1 VPQKF
6 IKPKQG
12 LKERSTFAIMISVN
26 DAIAQIRLHTKQLP
40 PVTVPLQNA
49 IGLVLAED
57 VSALVSVPAFLQSA
71 MDGYA
76 FRYAD
81 YLQTKEFTVT
91 GEVAAGDAANL
102 SVALHC
108 AVRIFTGAPVPAD
121 LDTVVMQEKTETVNN
136 ELIVK
141 DEALQKGSNVRT
153 EGAEIKRGET
163 ALTKGTILSPAAIGF
178 LAGVGV
184 SEVSVHPKPSVHII
198 VTGNELQEPGKPLQH
213 GQVYESNSVML
224 QAALQQLGINKITM
238 THANDNLE
246 TLKNVINVVLE
257 KADLLLLTGGVSVG
271 KYDFVLQAAEA
282 CGVKQL
288 FHKVA
293 QRPGKPLYAG
303 IKNEK
308 IIFGLPGNPASVL
321 SCFYNYVFVAIEELT
336 GRKNLLERK
345 QVRLLQDV
353 NKKISLTQFLKAI
366 YTVEG
371 AMPLQAQ
378 ESFRLSSF
386 SIANCLVVLPEEAR
400 EYKEGE
406 TVEILCLP
414 YL

>member
-1 VPQKF
+1 
-6 IKPKQG
+6 
-12 LKERSTFAIMISVN
+12 MISVK
-26 DAIAQIRLHTKQLP
+26 DAIAQIRLHTNLLS
-40 PVTVPLQNA
+40 PVNLPLQKA
-49 IGLVLAED
+49 LGLVLAED
-57 VSALVSVPAFLQSA
+57 IFALVSVPSFPQSA

-81 YLQTKEFTVT
+81 YLRAKEFTVS
-91 GEVAAGDAANL
+91 GEVAAGDAATV
-102 SVALHC
+102 SVAPNN
-108 AVRIFTGAPVPAD
+108 AVRIFTGAAVPND
-121 LDTVVMQEKTETVNN
+121 LDTVVMQEKTEILNN

-153 EGAEIKRGET
+153 EGSEIKKDEI
-163 ALTKGTILSPAAIGF
+163 ALWKGTVLSPAAIGF

-184 SEVSVHPKPSVHII
+184 AEVSVHPKPSAHII
-198 VTGNELQEPGKPLQH
+198 VTGNELQERGKPLQH

-224 QAALQQLGINKITM
+224 QTALQQLGINSVAV
-238 THANDNLE
+238 THVTDDVNILQEALNAA
-246 TLKNVINVVLE
+246 LK
-257 KADLLLLTGGVSVG
+257 KAELVLLTGGVSVG
-271 KYDFVLQAAEA
+271 KYDFVLQAAKA

-303 IKNEK
+303 TKGKK
-308 IIFGLPGNPASVL
+308 IVFGLPGNPASVL
-321 SCFYNYVFVAIEELT
+321 SCFYNYVTVTIEEFT

-345 QVRLLQDV
+345 QVRLQQDFK
-353 NKKISLTQFLKAI
+353 KKISLTQFLKAV
-366 YTVEG
+366 YTADG
-371 AMPLQAQ
+371 ALPLQAQ

-400 EYKEGE
+400 EYKEDE